1 MSSRILPNFDLLVPN
16 TIAETVNLLAH
27 YKDRA
32 AVIAGGT
39 DLVVAMKMNFESE
52 ILISI
57 SELSGLDY
65 IDFDSESGLHIGA
78 KATVS
83 QLLQNDAVKQHYPAL
98 LQAADVFA
106 TPQIRTAAT
115 VAGNVL
121 RGSPAGDCSC
131 ALMALGARV
140 VLQSAEGTRE
150 VPIEDFWTGYNQNA
164 RRADEMAVEIIVDA
178 PQAATGSAFR
188 RMTRVNEDLA
198 KLNGSV
204 RLDMDGNICRS
215 ARIAMGCVGPTT
227 LRLPKT
233 EQLLQG
239 EEITDDL
246 LAHVAD
252 IVPTEISPIDDKR
265 STAEYRLMVSGVVIK
280 RLIEQAAAAAS
291 TVAK

>member
-16 TIAETVNLLAH
+16 STSEAVNLLSH

-32 AVIAGGT
+32 ALIAGGT
-39 DLVVAMKMNFESE
+39 DLVVAMKMNHHPE

-57 SELSGLDY
+57 SEIDGLDY
-65 IDFDSESGLHIGA
+65 IDFNPDSGLHLGA
-78 KATVS
+78 KATVANI
-83 QLLQNDAVKQHYPAL
+83 LEHPAVKEHYPAL
-98 LQAADVFA
+98 WQAADVFA

-115 VAGNVL
+115 VMGNVL

-131 ALMALGARV
+131 ALLALGARIL
-140 VLQSAEGTRE
+140 LQSAEGTRE
-150 VPIEDFWTGYNQNA
+150 VAIEDFWTGYNQNA
-164 RRADEMAVEIIVDA
+164 RRDDEVAIEMIIDA
-178 PQAATGSAFR
+178 PHSGTGSAFR

-204 RLDMDGNICRS
+204 RLEMDGKICTS

-233 EQLLQG
+233 EKLLCN
-239 EEITDDL
+239 EEITPEL
-246 LAHVAD
+246 LAHVID
-252 IVPTEISPIDDKR
+252 TVPTEISPIDDKR

-280 RLIEQAAAAAS
+280 RLIEQAATAAAE
-291 TVAK
+291 K